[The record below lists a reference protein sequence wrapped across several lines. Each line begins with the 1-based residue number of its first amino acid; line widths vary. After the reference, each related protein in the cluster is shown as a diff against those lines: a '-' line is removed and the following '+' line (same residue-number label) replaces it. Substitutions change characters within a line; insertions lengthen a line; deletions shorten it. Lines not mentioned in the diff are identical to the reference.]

1 MQNSLVKMRQHAY
14 HCRKLPA
21 SYYICIVIGSLKTD
35 DTATTDS
42 KFSQGRRGG
51 EIDIDTLIYLIA
63 NPVLAFID
71 AAFDAEIIS
80 VKDERKQHHLRR
92 DSQIIEC
99 LRCHFSQD
107 GNADLVA

>member
-1 MQNSLVKMRQHAY
+1 MQNGLVKMRKYAC

-21 SYYICIVIGSLKTD
+21 SYYICIAIDSLKTD
-35 DTATTDS
+35 DTAPTDS

-80 VKDERKQHHLRR
+80 VKDER
-92 DSQIIEC
+92 E
-99 LRCHFSQD
+99 
-107 GNADLVA
+107 